1 MKKGFKIPKQKMWGY
16 LFISPFIIYFAV
28 FLLYPIF
35 LAIQN
40 SFLDINLLEPEKAK
54 FVGFENWIN
63 AIIDPL
69 FWKSM
74 FNILYNQIIYIFLT
88 FVVSLFLALVLNE
101 VKFLGSLFR
110 TIYFIPVITSITVS
124 MVLFQFLMSPTGP
137 LQSILLNSGVL
148 SEPIYWTFTKWLP
161 MPVIAFFS
169 VWKWFG
175 ISMVIYLGGLA
186 SIDPKLYEAADIDGA
201 KWHDKVFKISIPLL
215 KPQIIFMMTMNIIN
229 GLQMFTESYM
239 NFDLLGGRYNSA
251 LTPVL
256 YLYGKGFDQMKM
268 GEASSIGLLL
278 AGIIFI
284 LTMLQLKF
292 FNRNEEEDF

>member
-1 MKKGFKIPKQKMWGY
+1 
-16 LFISPFIIYFAV
+16 
-28 FLLYPIF
+28 
-35 LAIQN
+35 
-40 SFLDINLLEPEKAK
+40 
-54 FVGFENWIN
+54 
-63 AIIDPL
+63 
-69 FWKSM
+69 
-74 FNILYNQIIYIFLT
+74 
-88 FVVSLFLALVLNE
+88 
-101 VKFLGSLFR
+101 
-110 TIYFIPVITSITVS
+110 

-137 LQSILLNSGVL
+137 LQSMLLGSGMIH
-148 SEPIYWTFTKWLP
+148 EPIYWTFTKWLP
-161 MPVIAFFS
+161 MPVIVVFS

-201 KWHDKVFKISIPLL
+201 TWFDKVFRISIPLL
-215 KPQIIFMMTMNIIN
+215 KPQMIFMMTMNIIN
-229 GLQMFTESYM
+229 GLQMFTESFM

-278 AGIIFI
+278 AGIIFA

-292 FNRNEEEDF
+292 FNRNEEEEF